1 MFYTYSTRRFLSQ
14 IRKDRGLPVMAEVK
28 KCACSDINR
37 GDMTMHGENI
47 GSRKVEPVMQDLPKW
62 RLYANFLLRELAR
75 MWYGQKSIF
84 DLRYGYGPGSQ
95 FWRDFVFL
103 FDRMVVFFGEEQN
116 LDVSDMDKRLREAIR
131 GWRIWHGMDP
141 VFSQPYFEGKWRAIQ
156 RLGGELVQKLF
167 DDFDVGV
174 ILSLAGY
181 AYCFA
186 RKGKMP
192 PYKPFA
198 RLEAL
203 EYYEALP
210 VDPGLE
216 DRYYNDEPLPF

>member
-1 MFYTYSTRRFLSQ
+1 
-14 IRKDRGLPVMAEVK
+14 
-28 KCACSDINR
+28 
-37 GDMTMHGENI
+37 MTTHGENI
-47 GSRKVEPVMQDLPKW
+47 GSRKVEPATNELPKW

-84 DLRYGYGPGSQ
+84 DLRYGYDEGSP

-103 FDRMVVFFGEEQN
+103 FIEMAYLFGEEHGVDQKEAA
-116 LDVSDMDKRLREAIR
+116 KRVIEANKK
-131 GWRIWHGMDP
+131 WLIWHGGRP
-141 VFSQPYFEGKWRAIQ
+141 TFSEPYYEAKWYAIQ
-156 RLGGELVQKLF
+156 MLEAELAEKLF

-174 ILSLAGY
+174 ILSFAGY
-181 AYCFA
+181 AYGFA
-186 RKGKMP
+186 RTGKLP

>member
-1 MFYTYSTRRFLSQ
+1 MKT
-14 IRKDRGLPVMAEVK
+14 
-28 KCACSDINR
+28 
-37 GDMTMHGENI
+37 HGENL
-47 GSRKVEPVMQDLPKW
+47 GSQKVEPEMQNLPKW

-75 MWYGQKSIF
+75 LWYGQKSIF
-84 DLRYGYGPGSQ
+84 DLQHGYGPDSP

-103 FDRMVVFFGEEQN
+103 FDQMVVLFGEKN
-116 LDVSDMDKRLREAIR
+116 YLVAWGMDDRLREAIR
-131 GWRIWHGMDP
+131 GWQIWHGMEP
-141 VFSQPYFEGKWRAIQ
+141 VFSQPYFEAKWRALQ
-156 RLGGELVQKLF
+156 RLGSELAQKLF

-181 AYCFA
+181 AYGFA
-186 RKGKMP
+186 RRGKMP

-198 RLEAL
+198 RLETL
-203 EYYEALP
+203 EYYEALS

>member
-1 MFYTYSTRRFLSQ
+1 MKT
-14 IRKDRGLPVMAEVK
+14 
-28 KCACSDINR
+28 
-37 GDMTMHGENI
+37 HGENL
-47 GSRKVEPVMQDLPKW
+47 GSRKVEPEMQNLPKW

-84 DLRYGYGPGSQ
+84 DLRYGYGPDSS
-95 FWRDFVFL
+95 FWRYFVFL
-103 FDRMVVFFGEEQN
+103 FDQMVGLFGEKN
-116 LDVSDMDKRLREAIR
+116 YLVARGMDERLHEAIR
-131 GWRIWHGMDP
+131 GWQMWHGMEP
-141 VFSQPYFEGKWRAIQ
+141 VFSEPYFEAKWRGIQ
-156 RLGGELVQKLF
+156 RLGSELAQKLF

-174 ILSLAGY
+174 ILSLAAY
-181 AYCFA
+181 AYGLA
-186 RKGKMP
+186 RRGKMP

-198 RLEAL
+198 RLQPL